1 MRWERL
7 VDWPLMIVAVVFLVA
22 YAIPILA
29 PQMPPGFK
37 YGCEAL
43 TWVTWAFFV
52 TDLVVRVVLAENRS
66 SYLIKHWY
74 DLLIV
79 ALPLLRPLRL
89 LQLVPLLTTL
99 NQRARIRLHG
109 RVAIYIAG
117 GASTMAFCAAL
128 AVLDVERG
136 NPDANIVTFGDAIWW
151 SMVTM
156 TTVGYGDYYPT
167 TGLGRVVAVALMV
180 AGIALLGSVTATL
193 ASWLVDAVAEEQEA
207 GEATAA
213 QVASLEAKIDALTHL
228 VEAGRG
234 GEDRPPG

>member
-1 MRWERL
+1 
-7 VDWPLMIVAVVFLVA
+7 MIVAVVFLAA

-29 PQMPPGFK
+29 PQLPPGIK
-37 YGCEAL
+37 YACEAL
-43 TWVTWAFFV
+43 TWVTWALFV
-52 TDLVVRVVLAENRS
+52 TDLVVRVALAENRA
-66 SYLIKHWY
+66 SYLTKHWY
-74 DLLIV
+74 DLLII

-99 NQRARIRLHG
+99 NQRAQTRLHG

-136 NPDANIVTFGDAIWW
+136 SPDANIVTFGDAIWW

-156 TTVGYGDYYPT
+156 TTVGYGDHYPT

-193 ASWLVDAVAEEQEA
+193 ASWLVDTVAEEQEK

-228 VEAGRG
+228 VEAGDRG
-234 GEDRPPG
+234 EGRSTES

>member
-1 MRWERL
+1 
-7 VDWPLMIVAVVFLVA
+7 MIVAVVFLAA

-29 PQMPPGFK
+29 PQLPAGIR
-37 YGCEAL
+37 YACEAL

-52 TDLVVRVVLAENRS
+52 TDLVVRVALAEDRG
-66 SYLIKHWY
+66 SYLVKHWY
-74 DLLIV
+74 DLLII

-99 NQRARIRLHG
+99 NQRARTRLHG

-136 NPDANIVTFGDAIWW
+136 SPDANIVTFGDAIWW

-156 TTVGYGDYYPT
+156 TTVGYGDHFPT

-193 ASWLVDAVAEEQEA
+193 ASWLVDAVAEEQEH
-207 GEATAA
+207 GEATAV
-213 QVASLEAKIDALTHL
+213 QVASLEAKIDALTRL
-228 VEAGRG
+228 VEVSGRG
-234 GEDRPPG
+234 EGRSTES